1 MKLLIIRHG
10 QSEADGLNVC
20 EGRADFSLTKKG
32 REDAAAMAKYLTGRY
47 NISRIYTSPLL
58 RARETALEIARHVDC
73 PLDEADELMEFN
85 NGQLAGCPYAKVQE
99 RFPVIAGVAPHEA
112 VYGQESKL
120 EFRFRAE
127 KAISRIISENHM
139 NDTVAVISHGGM
151 ITQLFKSFLRIP
163 YDTNIWTENDDCAVS
178 LWVHT
183 PEGRGIVFSN
193 FTAFV

>member
-85 NGQLAGCPYAKVQE
+85 NGSW
-99 RFPVIAGVAPHEA
+99 RGVPTPRSRK
-112 VYGQESKL
+112 G
-120 EFRFRAE
+120 FR
-127 KAISRIISENHM
+127 
-139 NDTVAVISHGGM
+139 
-151 ITQLFKSFLRIP
+151 
-163 YDTNIWTENDDCAVS
+163 
-178 LWVHT
+178 
-183 PEGRGIVFSN
+183 
-193 FTAFV
+193 